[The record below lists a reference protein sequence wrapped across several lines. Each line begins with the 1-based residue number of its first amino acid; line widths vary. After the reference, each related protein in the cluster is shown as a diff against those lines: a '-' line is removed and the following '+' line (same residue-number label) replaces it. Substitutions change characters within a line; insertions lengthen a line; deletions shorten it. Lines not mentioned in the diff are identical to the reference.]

1 MRLTSAQALDLVAF
15 YPRALWQ
22 PPSSPLHFLVALR
35 EAYVGMSGD
44 PFFAQP
50 QHEPWFQAMLYI
62 EAGAQLPLAAFLVS
76 RLWSARL
83 ASSRRSSGAMELA
96 AVAFG
101 SLTGMGS
108 LTCAYHLQQLGPE
121 VVSAQQKASLL
132 YGTYMPFAV
141 IRTRPL

>member
-1 MRLTSAQALDLVAF
+1 
-15 YPRALWQ
+15 
-22 PPSSPLHFLVALR
+22 
-35 EAYVGMSGD
+35 MSGD
-44 PFFAQP
+44 PFFAHP

-62 EAGAQLPLAAFLVS
+62 EAAAQLPLAAFLVS
-76 RLWSARL
+76 RLWSARG
-83 ASSRRSSGAMELA
+83 ASSSTRSSGALELA

-121 VVSAQQKASLL
+121 VVSAQQKTSLL

-141 IRTRPL
+141 IRMCSGLFFVTRMLRDC